1 MTLNARTTWPW
12 PEHTHRLVVGDLRI
26 DLPNRRVERPDGV
39 RQELPQRVFDLLLVF
54 LAEPDTVHTR
64 DTLFERVWQGVIV
77 EDANLTQGVWMLRK
91 AFGEERRQW
100 FRTVSKTGYVFEPP
114 TPVRSEDVDGM
125 PSSPSAEASPASGE
139 FAARGAVAHDRLASP
154 LPRRGPRSRW
164 VARLVAVAATLL
176 AAFALLLPVLPLH
189 GSRTVAAASSSHGAA
204 RSVAPPLRV
213 YVSAEPPVVDPKQVD
228 GLWAAALADAW
239 LAYKIELLP
248 QAQLMSPGTMPS
260 GAPAGDERR
269 VVFRASRDPR
279 VADGIVLQAHIT
291 GLPDEAI
298 RTIEVRGRAS
308 QVPTLAEDITQQ
320 VLGRLVRGLSESAWP
335 PLPTDMRATRH
346 YAVANQAER
355 RREWE
360 TAEREAN
367 AASAI
372 APGFGPAR
380 WLQTRL
386 RARKGDV
393 RAAIELAAETRRTS
407 TPLPDEAE
415 RILEAQILTL
425 DPGRKEDAI
434 ARYEALTRAWPGRV
448 DFGIVRAQL
457 LVRVGRPADAFLAA
471 NASADVMRKQ
481 TLDWRIRHEIVSA
494 EAAMLKGDPSTSRRH
509 AQAALTLIP
518 DNDIGL
524 AREKGAARLLLARVH
539 HSIPGVPAAPELF
552 DLAAQA
558 YDAAGDPPNAL
569 YARFMGD
576 NVRLDTRPEASAYL
590 EPLIEAARGMH
601 NVSLEVGA
609 LRFTAYRFYHA
620 GEHAK
625 FREYLRRAQDTAN
638 RSDDLNSQRILDLD
652 LMGEDFFMANFSSA
666 RARIRRLRAGGMD
679 ASIAFLVPLLDATM
693 TFHQGRYR
701 DAMKILRDGDAPG
714 KQKPPSVVEANYA
727 CVRADIHLAMLDT
740 VSARPQID
748 RCRNLGH
755 PSLRAGARLLEVQA
769 DLVDGD
775 RDSAQVKLRGI
786 EKDIDQ
792 LATRVERWSLS
803 GGAGYVIAAVG
814 EYERAERL
822 LVREL
827 DATRDAGYLLMLAGI
842 EISLAEVAAARGDWP
857 RSRSLGLSARRR
869 LPQDAW
875 LHILRL
881 DRLDIVDALVH
892 GNLPA
897 ARARIASLRKRAEAL
912 DDRATLQDLRA
923 LTPLTS
929 GESVRAGEGTV
940 ALDHSQAYI
949 DWLYWRLPAQQA
961 GNARNR

>member
-12 PEHTHRLVVGDLRI
+12 PEHTHRLTVGDLRI

-54 LAEPDTVHTR
+54 LAEPDTVHSR

-91 AFGEERRQW
+91 AFGEERRHW

-114 TPVRSEDVDGM
+114 SPVRSEDADDASVA
-125 PSSPSAEASPASGE
+125 SSTNAHRASGE
-139 FAARGAVAHDRLASP
+139 QIPSAAPPLDRHIPAP
-154 LPRRGPRSRW
+154 QRNRPRDRRA
-164 VARLVAVAATLL
+164 ARLVAVAASLV
-176 AAFALLLPVLPLH
+176 AALTLLLPVLSLD
-189 GSRTVAAASSSHGAA
+189 GSRAPATAGTTRDAAPAGP
-204 RSVAPPLRV
+204 PPLRV
-213 YVSAEPPVVDPKQVD
+213 HLSSEPPIVDPKQVD
-228 GLWAAALADAW
+228 GQWAASLADAW

-248 QAQLMSPGTMPS
+248 QTQLMSPGTTP
-260 GAPAGDERR
+260 GTPPAEDERR
-269 VVFRASRDPR
+269 VSFRASRDAR
-279 VADGIVLQAHIT
+279 VPGGIVLQARIS
-291 GLPDEAI
+291 GLPNEDM
-298 RTIEVRGRAS
+298 RTIEVRGRAA
-308 QVPTLAEDITQQ
+308 QAPALAEDITQQ
-320 VLGRLVRGLSESAWP
+320 VLARLVPALSESTWP
-335 PLPTDMRATRH
+335 PLPGDVRATRH
-346 YAVANQAER
+346 YAIANQAAR
-355 RREWE
+355 RRDWA

-367 AASAI
+367 AAA
-372 APGFGPAR
+372 ALVPGFGPSR

-386 RARKGDV
+386 RARKGDT
-393 RAAIELAAETRRTS
+393 RTAIELGAEVRRTS
-407 TPLPDEAE
+407 TPLPDAAE
-415 RILEAQILTL
+415 RVLEAQILSM

-457 LVRVGRPADAFLAA
+457 LVRVGRPADAFRAA
-471 NASADVMRKQ
+471 NASADALRRQ

-518 DNDIGL
+518 DGDAGL
-524 AREKGAARLLLARVH
+524 ARERGAARLLLARVH

-558 YDAAGDPPNAL
+558 YDVAGDPPSAL
-569 YARFMGD
+569 YARFVGD
-576 NVRLDTRPEASAYL
+576 NIRLDTHPEPSPLL
-590 EPLIEAARGMH
+590 EPLIEAARTTH
-601 NVSLEVGA
+601 NVSLEVEA
-609 LRFTAYRFYHA
+609 LRFTAYRFYRA
-620 GEHAK
+620 GEHAR
-625 FREYLRRAQDTAN
+625 FREYLRRAQDTVN

-666 RARIRRLRAGGMD
+666 RARVRRLRTGGLD
-679 ASIAFLVPLLDATM
+679 ASIGYLVPLLDATM
-693 TFHQGRYR
+693 TMHQGRFR
-701 DAMKILRDGDAPG
+701 DAMTILRDGDAPG
-714 KQKPPSVVEANYA
+714 KQRPPSVVEANYA

-769 DLVDGD
+769 DLIDGD

-792 LATRVERWSLS
+792 LATGVERWSLA
-803 GGAGYVIAAVG
+803 GGTGYVIAAVG

-822 LVREL
+822 LVREM
-827 DATRDAGYLLMLAGI
+827 DATLDAGYLLMLAGV
-842 EISLAEVAAARGDWP
+842 EISLAEIAAARGDWP
-857 RSRSLGLSARRR
+857 RSRSLALSARRH

-875 LHILRL
+875 LHNLRL
-881 DRLDIVDALVH
+881 DRVEIVDALVH

-923 LTPLTS
+923 LAPLTTD
-929 GESVRAGEGTV
+929 ESVRSGDGT
-940 ALDHSQAYI
+940 ATIDPSKAYI
-949 DWLYWRLPAQQA
+949 DWLYSRLPAQQA
-961 GNARNR
+961 GSARIR